1 MNHEQCRVGMQV
13 FFGRENGEKTL
24 GEVIRKNPTKAVVR
38 TLESRG
44 DGRGSFVGAE
54 WRVPYSML
62 SPATNVVANAAT
74 VARPAVDHESAF
86 TIARTAIER
95 GDKVLA
101 ARILRGLAAAL
112 DG

>member
-1 MNHEQCRVGMQV
+1 MHV

-62 SPATNVVANAAT
+62 SPATNVAASDAPI
-74 VARPAVDHESAF
+74 ARPAVDHESVFASVR
-86 TIARTAIER
+86 AAIER
-95 GDKVLA
+95 GDKAVA
-101 ARILRGLAAAL
+101 ARLLRGLAATL